1 MEKNI
6 GISFNNLLTEVIGKD
21 LCNRCG
27 GCVSFCSANGI
38 NALEIGEDG
47 YPKYSDQEKCLEGGI
62 CYLICPQTK
71 RLEEE
76 LKQKFDAKFPIG
88 NWVDVFSARSTDEN
102 IIKVATDGGV
112 VTSLLSYMLEHDKID
127 GAIVSKRIGACGKGP
142 TIATSKEELLGTA
155 GSYFS
160 EALHLDKL
168 GSEYKSCFPV
178 LKVIQESAKKNMKK
192 LALVGTPCQIK
203 AIRKMQLMNIVP
215 ADMVIFTIGLFC
227 LQCFT
232 LEDLAKKEFAK
243 IHNINMDDIVK
254 VNIKDKLILTM
265 KSGICIQ
272 VPLDIIEKIARPACI
287 ACDDFSNDYA
297 DISVGGIGSDE
308 GFTTT
313 LIRNSLGREI
323 YSNALYKG
331 YIENKHEKCM
341 HDKVDENYLINIIK
355 EFAIRKK
362 ARAEARLNS
371 LIK

>member
-1 MEKNI
+1 
-6 GISFNNLLTEVIGKD
+6 V
-21 LCNRCG
+21 
-27 GCVSFCSANGI
+27 
-38 NALEIGEDG
+38 
-47 YPKYSDQEKCLEGGI
+47 
-62 CYLICPQTK
+62 
-71 RLEEE
+71 
-76 LKQKFDAKFPIG
+76 IG
-88 NWVDVFSARSTDEN
+88 NWVDVFSARSTNEDVK
-102 IIKVATDGGV
+102 KVATDGGV
-112 VTSLLSYMLEHDKID
+112 VTYLLSYLLDSKKID

-142 TIATSKEELLGTA
+142 IIATSKEELIGTA

-168 GSEYKSCFPV
+168 GTEYASCFPV
-178 LKVIQESAKKNMKK
+178 IKVIQESAKKNIKK

-265 KSGICIQ
+265 KSGICVQ

-287 ACDDFSNDYA
+287 ACDDFANDYA

-308 GFTTT
+308 GFTTV
-313 LIRNSLGREI
+313 LIRNSLGREV
-323 YSNALYKG
+323 YSDALYKK
-331 YIENKHEKCM
+331 YIENKNCKCM
-341 HDKVDENYLINIIK
+341 NDKDESNYLIDIIK

-362 ARAEARLNS
+362 ARAEKRLNS